1 LLRIAEQFHA
11 SDLGRQRQGNEDN
24 YFVRAPLF
32 VVADGMGGAQAGEV
46 ASEMAVESFD
56 AGLGNGSPA
65 EGLVRVIQ
73 EANRR
78 IHDRSRSDEQA
89 AGMGTTCTA
98 AYVGEDE
105 VTIAH
110 VGDSRAYLWRDG
122 ELTRLTRDHSL
133 VGELVAR
140 GKLTEE
146 QAEAHPQRSVITRA
160 LGPER
165 EVQVDVET
173 FAARDG
179 DIYLLCSDGL
189 TSMIHEHGVQPVLE
203 RTGRDLDRTGREL
216 IAAANEAG
224 GRDNI
229 TVILFRLEEV
239 GGGGAVADDGQTT
252 ISHAAVEDEGEY
264 EDFQGDAA
272 PGSRQGTSR
281 PYAHTRVRD
290 EQTLRSDDVAGA
302 VRAADEQ
309 EAAYRASGTV
319 ALSAIEPRARAEP
332 DSQPTSPADTGEAPK
347 RTVAL
352 PNGGPPSE
360 TRREKKRRFRVP
372 GAVVVVVV
380 LLAMVLGGF
389 WLASQAVYFV
399 GTDPERGNAVT
410 IYRGLPVDLPLG
422 LELYSRYQASGVTLQ
437 SIPASRR
444 QTFTD
449 HKLRSKDDAE
459 NLVIQL
465 ERGQLES

>member
-1 LLRIAEQFHA
+1 MLRISEQFHA

-56 AGLGNGSPA
+56 GGIGDGSPA
-65 EGLVRVIQ
+65 DGLVRIIQ

-98 AYVGEDE
+98 AYVGDSE

-110 VGDSRAYLWRDG
+110 VGDSRAYLWRGG

-165 EVQVDVET
+165 DVMVDVET

-179 DIYLLCSDGL
+179 DVYLLCSDGL
-189 TSMIHEHGVQPVLE
+189 TSMIHEPGVLPVME
-203 RTGRDLDRTGREL
+203 RMTELDRAGREL

-229 TVILFRLEEV
+229 TVILFRLEDV
-239 GGGGAVADDGQTT
+239 DGASAESSASAATAAHATADEETGEYDTF
-252 ISHAAVEDEGEY
+252 EGE
-264 EDFQGDAA
+264 AV
-272 PGSRQGTSR
+272 PGPRQGTGR

-290 EQTLRSDDVAGA
+290 EESMHSDDIANA

-332 DSQPTSPADTGEAPK
+332 IEDCPR
-347 RTVAL
+347 RTVAM
-352 PNGGPPSE
+352 
-360 TRREKKRRFRVP
+360 RESASPAGKATKRKRRFRIP
-372 GAVVVVVV
+372 AVVVVALV

-389 WLASQAVYFV
+389 WLATQAVYFV
-399 GTDPERGNAVT
+399 GTDADRGNTVT
-410 IYRGLPVDLPLG
+410 IYRGLPIDLPLG
-422 LELYSRYQASGVTLQ
+422 LDLYSRYQGSGVTLQ
-437 SIPASRR
+437 SVPASRR
-444 QTFTD
+444 ETFTD

-465 ERGQLES
+465 ERGEIE

>member
-1 LLRIAEQFHA
+1 MLRISEQFHA

-24 YFVRAPLF
+24 YFVRSPLF

-56 AGLGNGSPA
+56 AGLGDSTPA
-65 EGLVRVIQ
+65 EGLARIIQ

-98 AYVGEDE
+98 AYVGESD

-110 VGDSRAYLWRDG
+110 VGDSRAYLWRGG

-173 FAARDG
+173 FAARGG
-179 DIYLLCSDGL
+179 DVYLLCSDGL
-189 TSMIHEHGVQPVLE
+189 TSMIHEVGVRPVLE
-203 RTGRDLDRTGREL
+203 RTSDDLEHAGREL
-216 IAAANEAG
+216 VAAANAAG

-229 TVILFRLEEV
+229 TVILFRLEDV
-239 GGGGAVADDGQTT
+239 GGAADGDSAVTATQSAVAEE
-252 ISHAAVEDEGEY
+252 EDTGEY
-264 EDFQGDAA
+264 DTFE
-272 PGSRQGTSR
+272 PGPAGPRHGTSR

-290 EQTLRSDDVAGA
+290 EEAMRTDEVAHA
-302 VRAADEQ
+302 VRAADDQ

-332 DSQPTSPADTGEAPK
+332 VDTQATSPAGTGDAPQRTAPLPDGGKPERK
-347 RTVAL
+347 R
-352 PNGGPPSE
+352 
-360 TRREKKRRFRVP
+360 KRRFRIP
-372 GAVVVVVV
+372 GGVVVALV

-389 WLASQAVYFV
+389 WLATQAVYFV
-399 GTDPERGNAVT
+399 GTDADRGNTVT

-422 LELYSRYQASGVTLQ
+422 LKLYSRYQGSGVTLQ
-437 SIPASRR
+437 SVPASRR
-444 QTFTD
+444 KTFTD

-465 ERGQLES
+465 ERGQIES